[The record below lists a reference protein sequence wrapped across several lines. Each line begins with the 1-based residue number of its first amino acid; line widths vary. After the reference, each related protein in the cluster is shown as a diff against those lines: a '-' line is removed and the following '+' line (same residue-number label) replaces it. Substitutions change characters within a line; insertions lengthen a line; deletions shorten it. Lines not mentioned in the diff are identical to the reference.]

1 MEGNL
6 ECLNCFVVVGEW
18 FMEFGD
24 DVNNK
29 NEDHFLK
36 PISYALKFQEKFM
49 TWSYLFFVYMTS
61 FNQNCLGN

>member
-1 MEGNL
+1 MHLMEGNL

-18 FMEFGD
+18 CMEFGD

-36 PISYALKFQEKFM
+36 PISYALKFQEKFHDLKL
-49 TWSYLFFVYMTS
+49 SVLRLHD
-61 FNQNCLGN
+61 QL